1 MYRFNYEAP
10 TSIDGTLTALRQNSE
25 AKIIAGGMTLLPT
38 MKLRLASPDHLV
50 DINNIQSLA
59 GITKNNGSI
68 VIGAMTRHADVA
80 SSALVRDCIPCL
92 ANLAEAIGDRQV
104 RNRGTI
110 GGSVANNDPSADYP
124 AGLVGLGA
132 TLVTDRREIE
142 PDDFFTGM
150 FETLLKE
157 DEIITAV
164 RFPIPKRAAYMKF
177 PNPASRYAIVG
188 VLVAETSSGVR
199 VAVTGAASCVFRVQT
214 MEVALEN
221 EFAADAIALLTL
233 DSTEFNEDI
242 HASAEYRGH
251 LVNVMAR
258 RAVSAII

>member
-10 TSIDGTLTALRQNSE
+10 SSLDGTLTALRQNSE

-38 MKLRLASPDHLV
+38 MKLRLARPDHLV
-50 DINNIQSLA
+50 DINNIHSLA
-59 GITKNNGSI
+59 GIAKNNGSI

-80 SSALVRDCIPCL
+80 SSDLVRDYIPCL

-132 TLVTDRREIE
+132 TLLTDRREIE
-142 PDDFFTGM
+142 ADDFFTGM

-188 VLVAETSSGVR
+188 VLVAETSNGIR
-199 VAVTGAASCVFRVQT
+199 VAVTGAASCVFRAQA

-221 EFAADAIALLTL
+221 EFTPHAIASLIL
-233 DSTEFNEDI
+233 DSTKFNEDI
-242 HASAEYRGH
+242 HATAEYRGH

-258 RAVSAII
+258 RAVSALI